1 MLSDTPA
8 KGFPMSLRKPPCIG
22 IAILSAGLGLF
33 LLCAPP
39 ITPLQKI
46 GRLKYSNAAPVYII
60 NRQIAPD
67 TLTYIGEKATS
78 ISISPSLP
86 NDLAFDPGTGR
97 ISGIPRYV
105 FARAHFV
112 VTATNQYNSDTAG
125 LDITVSN
132 PAPESL
138 TYLFPSASYPVGKP
152 ITTNVPIMKGGPVD
166 SFDIAPVLPAG
177 LGIDKATGMVSGT
190 PAQIGASSAYTITA
204 RNAAGSIQTTVT
216 IQVIDTITIIA
227 PPESL
232 TYAITHPQYPVGR
245 QIALN
250 TPSYTGGTPDSFT
263 VLPPLPQ
270 GLIINKSTGAI
281 SGVPAAVT
289 PASVCTVTAK
299 NKGGSSKAALT
310 IAITDT
316 AVVPANHKPAF
327 VSGIDPVTAREG
339 DTVKIA
345 VVARDSDATDAV
357 AFTLVNITDLKT
369 AFGQTAVVW
378 STVKD
383 TARLN
388 LIVGAHTGTY
398 PVTVRISDGKDSAG
412 VTFNVTVGNVNHPPR
427 WKKKIIDAAINEG
440 QSYSLDLPD
449 TCMDPDGDPLTFT
462 LRAGA
467 PATDAIGADSVYRFA
482 AGYADS
488 GHYIVTIE
496 AKDDSGLVDL
506 LTINLAVAN
515 VDTDHTAPTIR
526 LFDPATDS
534 ATVTTSSRLIKI
546 VAKDA
551 SRLSRV
557 VFVFADTLAAGQ
569 AQDSIWSVTVS
580 GLQVGY
586 NTIGIVA
593 WDSSANRNKAQKTL
607 TIKYDPTAGDLI
619 PPSIRLIDPAADGTT
634 ITASSKLVR
643 VAVVDSSK
651 VSRVVFVFGVDSI
664 SAAKTQDSIWS
675 ATVSPLV
682 IGNNTISIVA
692 WDSSTN
698 KNKAQRALIIK
709 YDPTAGDLIPPSI
722 RLIDPAK
729 DSSICPAASR
739 LVKISASDA
748 SKIARVV
755 FYTTDTVAAT
765 HVSDSTWSATITN
778 LPAGAYS
785 AIKAIAWDSSSHANR
800 AEKTLYVK
808 YDTTAPAIVV
818 TSPAVSLTRDSAVV
832 AASPINVAGTASSP
846 FGIAKVILRVNGALA
861 SDTAKKS
868 WGCQAALNGAQWN
881 TVTVMAIDSI
891 GAAARDT
898 TTRTIRLFYVPTLS
912 IPDTPDVVSA
922 LCDSIRFT
930 WSAVQYCTQYLVY
943 RSTTSSTTG
952 FALVAGPQTATSFT
966 DKNPSAGMAYY
977 KVRGFYAASG
987 GSFSVN
993 DSTALSQVRT
1003 VPPPCWQKTAG
1014 WAGTDQANDIH
1025 QTGDGGY
1032 IAVGTTTSRGA
1043 GQSDVLLVKLLPS
1056 GDTAWTRTFG
1066 GPGIDEGNS
1075 VQQASDKGYII
1086 AGLCDKI
1093 TMQERAYI
1101 IKTDSL
1107 GLNPII
1113 KKFGGDYGLANVIVE
1128 VQDGY
1133 VYGGGI
1139 IDSYG
1144 YMDIY
1149 IAKLSFALDSIWGKH
1164 YGGTNNDNCYGMTK
1178 TSDGGFIIAGVNG
1191 TSGTGG
1197 PYLLKVNSIGDRQW
1211 DTTYNWTNESEWNN
1225 LARQTSDGGYLIVGG
1240 AYRSN
1245 PLVID
1250 VRLTKT
1256 DSRGVPIW
1264 TQKVSGPAGDFQ
1276 PHDFI
1281 ITPEGDYVI
1290 ALESYMGGWQAALLK
1305 VGNNRITQWSF
1316 DYGGIDA
1323 EAGIAVCQTTDG
1335 GFALCGSTKSWGAGD
1350 RDMYFVKTDVNG
1362 KSTIR
1367 P

>member
-8 KGFPMSLRKPPCIG
+8 KGFPMSVRKPPCIG

-39 ITPLQKI
+39 ISPLQKI
-46 GRLKYSNAAPVYII
+46 SRLKYSNAAPVYII
-60 NRQIAPD
+60 NRQITPD

-97 ISGIPRYV
+97 ISGVPRYV

-112 VTATNQYNSDTAG
+112 VTVTNQYNSDTAG

-138 TYLFPSASYPVGKP
+138 AYLFPNASYPVGKP
-152 ITTNVPIMKGGPVD
+152 ISTNVPIMKGGPVD

-204 RNAAGSIQTTVT
+204 RNAAGSIQTTLT
-216 IQVIDTITIIA
+216 IQVVDTITIIA

-281 SGVPAAVT
+281 SGVPTAVT

-488 GHYIVTIE
+488 GHYVVTIE

-515 VDTDHTAPTIR
+515 VDTDRTAPTIR
-526 LFDPATDS
+526 LFDPAIDS

-557 VFVFADTLAAGQ
+557 VFVFTDTLAAGQ
-569 AQDSIWSVTVS
+569 AQDSIWSATVS
-580 GLQVGY
+580 GLHIGY
-586 NTIGIVA
+586 NSIGIVA
-593 WDSSANRNKAQKTL
+593 WDSSANRNMAQKTL
-607 TIKYDPTAGDLI
+607 TVKYDPTAGDLI
-619 PPSIRLIDPAADGTT
+619 PPAIRLIDPAADGTT

-818 TSPAVSLTRDSAVV
+818 TSPSSMTRDSAVV
-832 AASPINVAGTASSP
+832 TASPAIVAGTASSP

-898 TTRTIRLFYVPTLS
+898 TTRTIRLFYKPALS
-912 IPDTPDVVSA
+912 APDTPDVVLA

-930 WSAVQYCTQYLVY
+930 WSAVQYCTQYSVY
-943 RSTTSSTTG
+943 RSTTSPTTG

-993 DSTALSQVRT
+993 DSTAFSQVRT
-1003 VPPPCWQKTAG
+1003 VPPPCWQKTYGGTTSDGGNAVVQAHDGGYLIAG
-1014 WAGTDQANDIH
+1014 ATNNGFNGYVIKTSPTGDTNWTLKISQTGYERFYSAAQLKDSGYVVAGTDGWFPLVLKIRENGTVEWKKTYLSQNGEAKSIIEKNSGGFALAGTVFGASNKDMFVIRLNAN
-1025 QTGDGGY
+1025 GDSLASAIFDNGNDEEFKSVVECPDGGYMLAGNTSSLGLVFDLFFIRTYANCAFQWQKQLDLGGKDYVSNIEPSGNGYIICGQYNHYGYISLITPSCDTSWMRVFTTTEDMFWVTPLSSGGY
-1032 IAVGTTTSRGA
+1032 IACGGSGPSTRDVFIVKTDALGNTMAGWPKTIGGSSTDVGNCI
-1043 GQSDVLLVKLLPS
+1043 KP
-1056 GDTAWTRTFG
+1056 TADG
-1066 GPGIDEGNS
+1066 
-1075 VQQASDKGYII
+1075 GYII
-1086 AGLCDKI
+1086 AGNTDSYGAGS
-1093 TMQERAYI
+1093 TDVYV
-1101 IKTDSL
+1101 IKTD
-1107 GLNPII
+1107 
-1113 KKFGGDYGLANVIVE
+1113 A
-1128 VQDGY
+1128 
-1133 VYGGGI
+1133 
-1139 IDSYG
+1139 
-1144 YMDIY
+1144 
-1149 IAKLSFALDSIWGKH
+1149 
-1164 YGGTNNDNCYGMTK
+1164 
-1178 TSDGGFIIAGVNG
+1178 
-1191 TSGTGG
+1191 
-1197 PYLLKVNSIGDRQW
+1197 
-1211 DTTYNWTNESEWNN
+1211 
-1225 LARQTSDGGYLIVGG
+1225 
-1240 AYRSN
+1240 
-1245 PLVID
+1245 
-1250 VRLTKT
+1250 
-1256 DSRGVPIW
+1256 
-1264 TQKVSGPAGDFQ
+1264 
-1276 PHDFI
+1276 
-1281 ITPEGDYVI
+1281 
-1290 ALESYMGGWQAALLK
+1290 
-1305 VGNNRITQWSF
+1305 
-1316 DYGGIDA
+1316 
-1323 EAGIAVCQTTDG
+1323 
-1335 GFALCGSTKSWGAGD
+1335 
-1350 RDMYFVKTDVNG
+1350 NG
-1362 KSTIR
+1362 KST
-1367 P
+1367 PQP